1 MRDACC
7 AGVDCASDGYPTVCF
22 VSGGRYG
29 AGSICEQA
37 VLEGAL
43 QTCPL
48 LFLNDSRL
56 QGLYSVRTASLIAAP
71 PAATADCDGRIGGR
85 TAPVR
90 TRRAWLKQ
98 DGRGAKP
105 TTASGKRRGAEP
117 TQSERPSSQ
126 AAWLSSLHFEGA
138 ARYRPPPP
146 PPPRPVPHP
155 APAPPGGKKN
165 WSDKMVN
172 LSNEAL
178 VAGVSVLAV
187 LGISWLVILCTRK
200 SRLRKAAGRE
210 QRRQRI
216 NTSSYDAAAA
226 ERWASSSTAPLVPPP
241 AT

>member
-71 PAATADCDGRIGGR
+71 PAATADSDGRIGGR
-85 TAPVR
+85 TAPAK

-105 TTASGKRRGAEP
+105 TTASVKRRGAEP
-117 TQSERPSSQ
+117 TPSERPSQ
-126 AAWLSSLHFEGA
+126 AAWLV
-138 ARYRPPPP
+138 
-146 PPPRPVPHP
+146 VP
-155 APAPPGGKKN
+155 AF
-165 WSDKMVN
+165 
-172 LSNEAL
+172 
-178 VAGVSVLAV
+178 
-187 LGISWLVILCTRK
+187 
-200 SRLRKAAGRE
+200 
-210 QRRQRI
+210 
-216 NTSSYDAAAA
+216 
-226 ERWASSSTAPLVPPP
+226 
-241 AT
+241 